1 MAVIK
6 VPKTPKKAFNTQ
18 RRPSALLLDQIK
30 HLEWAVLPA
39 SQRKPGQLPRRK
51 VKTEGQ
57 AAERIG
63 QLTQM
68 LLTQAEQAYEPGVDV
83 AERPPVTLPPLPPA
97 TSKPGKSRKP
107 RRRKQSRPKTRTKA
121 SKAKRTRRRT
131 R

>member
-6 VPKTPKKAFNTQ
+6 VPKTPKKAFNKR

-68 LLTQAEQAYEPGVDV
+68 LLAQAGQAYEPGVDTT
-83 AERPPVTLPPLPPA
+83 RPPPVKLPPVPSSA
-97 TSKPGKSRKP
+97 RTSP
-107 RRRKQSRPKTRTKA
+107 RRRRKRPK
-121 SKAKRTRRRT
+121 
-131 R
+131 